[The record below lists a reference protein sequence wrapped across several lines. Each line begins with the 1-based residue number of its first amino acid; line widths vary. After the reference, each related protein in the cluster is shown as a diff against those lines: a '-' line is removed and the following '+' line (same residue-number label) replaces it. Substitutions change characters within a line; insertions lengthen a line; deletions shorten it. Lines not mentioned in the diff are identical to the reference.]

1 MNRTAFDLLALLGA
15 TGGTYSALSC
25 LAADRLLPAA
35 VLALV
40 TCLFVFVCHD
50 LKKELTNEE

>member
-1 MNRTAFDLLALLGA
+1 MNRIAYDLLALLGLC
-15 TGGTYSALSC
+15 GGTYSALSQ
-25 LAADRLLPAA
+25 LAADRLLPAF

-50 LKKELTNEE
+50 LKKELTNEK

>member
-1 MNRTAFDLLALLGA
+1 MNRTAFDLLALLGLC
-15 TGGTYSALSC
+15 GGTYSALSQ

-40 TCLFVFVCHD
+40 TVLFVFVCHD
-50 LKKELTNEE
+50 LKKELSHDD